1 MSTFKNYTIIK
12 SLGKGGMAEVFL
24 AEDIRFK
31 TKVAIKVLNSDFS
44 SNSNISQRFIAE
56 ARNLFRMSHPN
67 VVRVIDLIEEE
78 GKKAFVMEY
87 IDGNN
92 LRDEIERSKNVS
104 QVDIRSWMPQML
116 SALGYCHSEGIVHR
130 DIKPSNFML
139 NSRGQIKLLDFGIAK
154 NVEKNVGYTPTTTT
168 HMMGTPIYMS
178 PEQINESKSVDY
190 RSDIYSLGVVLW
202 QLVTGKPPYDSHI
215 LSTFQIQLKIVK
227 DPLSSTGS
235 KFDEIIQRCTAKDP
249 KDRFQKCEDV
259 TKELLKIFNSDEAV
273 VTIPGIDVINQ
284 KKLVLGNNLKKLF
297 FFSMLTILIVLQMFS
312 FFDRAPKTIEG
323 KPEQKGQNR
332 SLQQAPV
339 QTNNT
344 INVETKKVSVELDVV
359 NQDID
364 KDGFTDDLDKC
375 KYIYGKDRNGCPTL
389 WQEKSKSGNSRYI
402 EKCKDGIW
410 REGPGPEPRFQW
422 KEVRCSYD
430 SIFFSSVDR
439 VGNLMVLTN
448 KNWLFK
454 YSKRDVNYL
463 TLAAGSWK

>member
-1 MSTFKNYTIIK
+1 
-12 SLGKGGMAEVFL
+12 MAEVFL

-44 SNSNISQRFIAE
+44 SNSNISQRFITE

-104 QVDIRSWMPQML
+104 PNDIRSWMPQML

-168 HMMGTPIYMS
+168 HMMGTPMYMS

-202 QLVTGKPPYDSHI
+202 QLVTGPPPYESHI
-215 LSTFQIQLKIVK
+215 LSAFQIQLKIVK
-227 DPLSSTGS
+227 DALPATGS
-235 KFDEIIQRCTAKDP
+235 KFDVIIQKCTAKDP
-249 KDRFQKCEDV
+249 KDRFQDCQEIQS
-259 TKELLKIFNSDEAV
+259 TFIHIFNNDE
-273 VTIPGIDVINQ
+273 TIINSLNRNVDLIESSWL
-284 KKLVLGNNLKKLF
+284 KENWRKSFFITMATFLLISYLYPFFKGSKVASNLKKNE
-297 FFSMLTILIVLQMFS
+297 I
-312 FFDRAPKTIEG
+312 
-323 KPEQKGQNR
+323 
-332 SLQQAPV
+332 
-339 QTNNT
+339 
-344 INVETKKVSVELDVV
+344 
-359 NQDID
+359 QDSD
-364 KDGFTDDLDKC
+364 KDGVADNEDKC
-375 KYIYGKDRNGCPTL
+375 ALIFGNMKEGCPDM
-389 WQEKSKSGNSRYI
+389 WQGTNAKS
-402 EKCKDGIW
+402 EKCYLEKGNDGIW

-422 KEVRCSYD
+422 REVKSSYD
-430 SIFFSSVDR
+430 SLFFSSVDR
-439 VGNLMVLTN
+439 PGYLMVLT
-448 KNWLFK
+448 KEKWLFK
-454 YSKRDVNYL
+454 YSNRDAKYL
-463 TLAAGSWK
+463 TLAFGTWK